1 MCTYGGAEV
10 TDYSNEMTHKNV
22 SEVSNAKPAPPAD
35 KPAAINRQYKD
46 RLFKFL
52 FGNPEHKEWT
62 LSLYNAVNGTDYNDP
77 DDIFFTT
84 IENSVYMGMKNDV
97 SLLLADT
104 MNFYEQQS
112 TYNPNMP
119 MRFLVY
125 AGMVFSAYIE
135 DPDNGINIYSKAQ
148 QMFPVPKLVC
158 FYNGTDKQPDRETL
172 HLTDA
177 FCRPELS
184 DISLDVTM
192 LNINAGS
199 NQELMKSC
207 QPLREYADLV
217 ENIRNAQLV
226 LRNIEAA
233 IDHALDSMPHD
244 SLIRPF
250 IIANRA
256 EVKRMFITEYDEA
269 ATMEKFKKE
278 YLAQG
283 LSQGDHQ
290 RMEKDARGMYK
301 EGIAPDIIARIL
313 NTTVEDVKEILG
325 LNKA

>member
-1 MCTYGGAEV
+1 MTNNINETNLNEV
-10 TDYSNEMTHKNV
+10 SA
-22 SEVSNAKPAPPAD
+22 VSNAIPASLAGGSTG
-35 KPAAINRQYKD
+35 INRRYKD

-52 FGNPEHKEWT
+52 FGNPEHRDWT
-62 LSLYNAVNGTDYNDP
+62 LSLYNAVNGTSYEDPND
-77 DDIFFTT
+77 IVFTT
-84 IENSVYMGMKNDV
+84 IEDAVYMGMKNDV

-125 AGMVFSAYIE
+125 ASMVYSAYIE
-135 DPDNGINIYSKAQ
+135 NPDNKINIFSMKQ

-158 FYNGTDKQPDRETL
+158 FYNGTDRQPDRKTL

-177 FCRPELS
+177 FDRPELS
-184 DISLDVTM
+184 DISIDVTM
-192 LNINAGS
+192 LNINSGR
-199 NQELMKSC
+199 NRELKDSC

-217 ENIRNAQLV
+217 ENIRSAQKILK
-226 LRNIEAA
+226 NIEAA
-233 IDHALDSMPHD
+233 IDYAIDSMPDD
-244 SLIRPF
+244 SLIKSL

-278 YLAQG
+278 YL
-283 LSQGDHQ
+283 SQGDRQ
-290 RMEKDARGMYK
+290 RMESAARGMYA
-301 EGIAPDIIARIL
+301 EGLAPEVIARVL
-313 NTTVEDVKEILG
+313 KTTVEDIEVILG